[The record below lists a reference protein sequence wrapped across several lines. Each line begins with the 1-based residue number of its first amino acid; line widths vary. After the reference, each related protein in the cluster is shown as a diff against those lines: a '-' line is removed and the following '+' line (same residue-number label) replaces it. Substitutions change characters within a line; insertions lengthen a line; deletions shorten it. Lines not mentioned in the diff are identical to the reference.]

1 MFLYKRHLN
10 LLITDDNENP
20 LQSPFR
26 KGGEKSELEED
37 GNIEMNNSVLNYA
50 FVAIG
55 TFLILTPTMHPWYL
69 TWIVPF
75 LCFNKNRAW
84 LILTG
89 TVVCYYFMN
98 HELFSKMIWYN
109 NEWVWK
115 EVHWLKLPE
124 YLPFYGLL
132 IYGWLKQAQVLN
144 FCRSVKTS

>member
-1 MFLYKRHLN
+1 MFIYLYKKHLN
-10 LLITDDNENP
+10 THFVGQDINRND
-20 LQSPFR
+20 SIIRF
-26 KGGEKSELEED
+26 
-37 GNIEMNNSVLNYA
+37 A
-50 FVAIG
+50 FLSIG
-55 TFLILTPTMHPWYL
+55 AFLILTPTLHPWYL

-89 TVVCYYFMN
+89 TVVFYYFMN
-98 HELFSKMIWYN
+98 HELFSKMILYN

-132 IYGWLKQAQVLN
+132 IYGWLAKKSFALRPFWLN
-144 FCRSVKTS
+144 RNLIGGRS

>member
-1 MFLYKRHLN
+1 MMTVKTPLSPPLEKGDLGGIEKR
-10 LLITDDNENP
+10 
-20 LQSPFR
+20 
-26 KGGEKSELEED
+26 
-37 GNIEMNNSVLNYA
+37 GNIEMNNFVLNYT

-55 TFLILTPTMHPWYL
+55 TFLILAPTMHPWYL

-132 IYGWLKQAQVLN
+132 IYGWLKQAQVLKFLAGLSRRLN
-144 FCRSVKTS
+144 S